1 MNKMK
6 CVLSLLLTGSVF
18 SLLAYAEEPKT
29 DEALRADV
37 STKASGATTDNN
49 GRWSKEKANQWY
61 AKQLWLVG
69 CNFIPSTA
77 INQLEMW
84 QADTFDPAT
93 IDKELKWASETGLNT
108 VRVYLH
114 DLAWEADAAGFKK
127 RINQFLEI
135 AGKYNIKPLFV
146 LFDDCWNAN
155 PKIGK
160 QPEPKPGIHNSG
172 WVQSPGKDV
181 VNNPESWKRLELYVK
196 DIIGTFAKDNRI
208 LIWDLY
214 NEPGNGQQGSKSLPL
229 LKKTFQW
236 ARELNPIQPLS
247 AGIWFDNNELNDF
260 QKSISDVI
268 TFHNYDN
275 AQSLSE
281 QIERLK
287 KHGRPV
293 ICTEWLRR
301 GHSDVATHLPI
312 FKKEHVGCYNWGL
325 VSGRTQTIY
334 PWESKKDAPEPK
346 LWFHDLF
353 KKDGAPFNPEET
365 ALFKKLTSK
374 Q

>member
-1 MNKMK
+1 
-6 CVLSLLLTGSVF
+6 
-18 SLLAYAEEPKT
+18 
-29 DEALRADV
+29 
-37 STKASGATTDNN
+37 
-49 GRWSKEKANQWY
+49 
-61 AKQLWLVG
+61 
-69 CNFIPSTA
+69 
-77 INQLEMW
+77 
-84 QADTFDPAT
+84 
-93 IDKELKWASETGLNT
+93 
-108 VRVYLH
+108 
-114 DLAWEADAAGFKK
+114 
-127 RINQFLEI
+127 
-135 AGKYNIKPLFV
+135 
-146 LFDDCWNAN
+146 
-155 PKIGK
+155 
-160 QPEPKPGIHNSG
+160 
-172 WVQSPGKDV
+172 
-181 VNNPESWKRLELYVK
+181 VK